1 MIQNSCLGKKRFAF
15 DMVLAMLEHAREL
28 QTVYVRS
35 AELVVAERDFSF
47 IYLAAEHAFWCD
59 PSLAPA
65 AAA

>member
-1 MIQNSCLGKKRFAF
+1 MIQNSCLGKERFAS
-15 DMVLAMLEHAREL
+15 DLVLAMLEHAREL

-35 AELVVAERDFSF
+35 AELVVAERDCSL
-47 IYLAAEHAFWCD
+47 IYLAAEHAFLCD